1 MKANV
6 AWSTEE
12 DAKIAGKNIAKKAVL
27 DLNETKIAFLFSS
40 VKYNTKKLLEGTKEI
55 MGTAPII
62 GCTSSGGVVVSDG
75 YISSQNGF
83 AAMMAIGKDEE
94 LFVSTAAVERDRIVR
109 VTGRKAA
116 ENASKELWIFSQ
128 S

>member
-40 VKYNTKKLLEGTKEI
+40 VKYNTKTEG
-55 MGTAPII
+55 
-62 GCTSSGGVVVSDG
+62 
-75 YISSQNGF
+75 
-83 AAMMAIGKDEE
+83 
-94 LFVSTAAVERDRIVR
+94 R
-109 VTGRKAA
+109 
-116 ENASKELWIFSQ
+116 
-128 S
+128 